1 MNIRM
6 KDLFFTETFS
16 FVNNYMKEGPKA
28 TKLREGLNYF
38 NLMGLG
44 ASWGTLEVKTLIL
57 ILLLEGE
64 LCGISLLTH

>member
-1 MNIRM
+1 
-6 KDLFFTETFS
+6 
-16 FVNNYMKEGPKA
+16 MKEGPKA